1 MILCIYDATEND
13 VTIITKMLGNDIAVS
28 ANDTYFKNLF

>member
-1 MILCIYDATEND
+1 MILWKYDATDND
-13 VTIITKMLGNDIAVS
+13 VTIISKMLSNNIAVS